1 MAKANKSFGYTDA
14 FPSRFRD
21 LADGK
26 GCTMEEMAQAFS
38 TTRQTVRNWQN
49 GETIPDAKSI
59 CYIASFFSVTADY
72 LLGLSD
78 VKTPNIEVRAIADRT
93 GLKEDA
99 IIQLCVEKDVGGH
112 EVAALVSYLAK
123 NENSAELESL
133 LDAMGN
139 FDSLHKTVYVD
150 SPNGHSYEIDSR
162 SALKFIAD
170 GLFWK
175 IFDSYREVQKN
186 GSDCEAKK

>member
-21 LADGK
+21 LADEK

-59 CYIASFFSVTADY
+59 CYIASFFSVTTDY

-99 IIQLCVEKDVGGH
+99 IIRLCVEKKIPEGMKSPH
-112 EVAALVSYLAK
+112 L
-123 NENSAELESL
+123 SAIL
-133 LDAMGN
+133 LKMKIRQNWKVFSMQWGISIKRFMLIRQMDTAMKLIPGQ
-139 FDSLHKTVYVD
+139 L
-150 SPNGHSYEIDSR
+150 
-162 SALKFIAD
+162 
-170 GLFWK
+170 
-175 IFDSYREVQKN
+175 
-186 GSDCEAKK
+186 

>member
-21 LADGK
+21 LADEK

-59 CYIASFFSVTADY
+59 CYIASFFSVTTDY

-99 IIQLCVEKDVGGH
+99 IIRLCVEKIPEGMKSPH
-112 EVAALVSYLAK
+112 L
-123 NENSAELESL
+123 SAIL
-133 LDAMGN
+133 LKMKIRQNWKVFSMQWGISIKRFMLIRQMDTAMKLIPGQ
-139 FDSLHKTVYVD
+139 L
-150 SPNGHSYEIDSR
+150 
-162 SALKFIAD
+162 
-170 GLFWK
+170 
-175 IFDSYREVQKN
+175 
-186 GSDCEAKK
+186 